1 MAETIKGI
9 QVKIEGNTKSLSNA
23 LKDIDKNIKG
33 TEKNLRTVD
42 KLLKLDP
49 SNVSLTAEKEQLLAK
64 NVDEVAKK
72 LETLKKVQGQI
83 SQQYKNGTIGTDA
96 YLDFQKTLVET
107 EQKYNKLTNAIEGNT
122 KSLEENTNTST
133 ATMKD
138 YYEQVDN
145 TSKSAEKSS
154 NKHEILSNT
163 LKSLEKGVKS
173 VTSALGKM
181 AINTAKV
188 GFEAI
193 NTTVQKSVGLFED
206 YTKLLTGVASAVTA
220 FSTGVGTSFTAQMS
234 TVQSLLGYTDYS
246 QEQLE
251 IMDRLEEKAKQ
262 VGATTKFT
270 ATEAGKALEYMAMAG
285 WNDAEMLDG
294 MDGIVNLTIAS
305 GEELA
310 TTSDIVTDALTAFG
324 LSAKDSSRFADVLS
338 ATVTNSNTNV
348 SMLGEAFK
356 YVGPMA
362 NALGYSIEDVSLAL
376 GLMANAGVKGEQAG
390 NALKT
395 SLARLASPTK
405 QAQEVIDRLGI
416 SLTDED
422 GNTLGFA
429 DMLEQLRDKLKGV
442 SAELVNADGSLKE
455 YEEIEEELQGK
466 NEQLQLISDASNL
479 FGKNQVASMLALVN
493 ASDKDF
499 QALKES
505 IDTCKGSAEEMAEV
519 RIDNLTGD
527 VTILTSAMEG
537 VGLSIFE
544 YIESPLRELT
554 TTTTSLMDNLNKNIG
569 DGLNFSAMNVNIRE
583 FANKIG
589 NQFKSAMPSINST
602 IEQSSKLLNAI
613 IESTLENALDLVPNA
628 IGYGLPN
635 IIDSYWSLVDNIIS
649 QISQSAPTLIE
660 NGGKVINSFVTGLTD
675 ASNNIREVL
684 PNVIN
689 SLSTGITNIFPNV
702 LSMGKSILGTIVT
715 GMTEALPE
723 ILNVGTEI
731 FSFMSNA
738 LQNAP
743 EQLATLLDNV
753 LRTGLASDLPVFISS
768 LSGII
773 DSVIEVFS
781 NSDVISNF
789 QTIVKVVGN
798 SIINGLTEIV
808 PEVVAFLPT
817 FLDGF
822 IQPMLNLLTDSD
834 LLMTISTTFADLL
847 TITIDF
853 LAQNTEPFV
862 SSLVQII
869 TSLADA
875 LTENVD
881 VILPAI
887 STMIT
892 GVLVGV
898 ANNIDS
904 LLTSL
909 LDLIG
914 AIAITLTSPEVIT
927 PLLDGAVTLISKTLF
942 AIIDNLAPLTE
953 AITNIFLAMVQVMAD
968 PQNLTAI
975 CEAVFELITAVIS
988 AIPTLILGLGDALI
1002 SSYKAFKTLLEE
1014 QDWSN
1019 IGSNILQ
1026 GIINGMVDALDYAYE
1041 TVTNIGNHIV
1051 SWFKDVF
1058 DINSP
1063 SKVLEDS
1070 VGKFLLPGVS
1080 EGIADTMPEF
1090 ENDISNVSDTVVKS
1104 MKFGNIEG
1112 TMTTNLS
1119 SVLIP
1124 TIPALPDT
1132 DGYGGYSNT
1141 ISNINNNTNNSY
1153 SNSYGSIF
1161 SGANIYI
1168 NNDND
1173 IETLAQK
1180 LQFYMQ
1186 QNEMGVGVG

>member
-9 QVKIEGNTKSLSNA
+9 QVKIEGNTTSLANA
-23 LKDIDKNIKG
+23 LKNVDKNIKT
-33 TEKNLRTVD
+33 TEKNLKTVD

-49 SNVSLTAEKEQLLAK
+49 SNVSLTAEKEKLLAK
-64 NVDEVAKK
+64 NVEEVAKK
-72 LETLKKVQGQI
+72 LETLKKVQAEVTK
-83 SQQYKNGTIGTDA
+83 QYESGTIGTDA

-107 EQKYNKLTNAIEGNT
+107 ENKYNQLTSAIESNT
-122 KSLEENTNTST
+122 DSLEENASEATTTIGEYSEGVENT
-133 ATMKD
+133 A
-138 YYEQVDN
+138 E
-145 TSKSAEKSS
+145 SAEKSS
-154 NKHEILSNT
+154 KKHETFSKT
-163 LKSLEKGVKS
+163 LKKLEKGVKS

-181 AINTAKV
+181 TLSTAKA
-188 GFEAI
+188 GLEAI
-193 NTTVQKSVGLFED
+193 NTTVEKSVDLFED

-262 VGATTKFT
+262 VGATTQFT

-285 WNDAEMLDG
+285 WNDTEMLDG

-324 LSAKDSSRFADVLS
+324 LQAEDSSHFADVLA

-362 NALGYSIEDVSLAL
+362 NSLGYSIEDVSLAL

-416 SLTDED
+416 SLMDED

-493 ASDKDF
+493 ASDADF

-505 IDTCKGSAEEMAEV
+505 IDDCKDSAEKMAEV

-544 YIESPLRELT
+544 YIESPLRQLT

-569 DGLNFSAMNVNIRE
+569 DGLNFSAMDVNIRD
-583 FANKIG
+583 FANKVG

-602 IEQSSKLLNAI
+602 IEQSSRLLNTT
-613 IESTLENALDLVPNA
+613 IESLLDNALDLVPDT
-628 IGYGLPN
+628 IGYGLPK
-635 IIDSYWSLVDNIIS
+635 IIDSYWSLINNIIN

-660 NGGKVINSFVTGLTD
+660 NGSKVINSFVTGLTN
-675 ASNNIREVL
+675 ASNNVRKVL
-684 PNVIN
+684 PNIAN
-689 SLSTGITNIFPNV
+689 SLGDGLTNVFPNV
-702 LSMGKSILGTIVT
+702 LSMGKSILGTIIT

-723 ILNVGTEI
+723 VLSVGAEI
-731 FSFMSNA
+731 FNYISNA
-738 LQNAP
+738 LQDAP
-743 EQLATLLDNV
+743 TQIATLLDNV
-753 LRTGLASDLPVFISS
+753 LRTGLASDLPMFMSS
-768 LSGII
+768 LSG
-773 DSVIEVFS
+773 VIESVVAVFT

-789 QTIVKVVGN
+789 QTIVKVIGS
-798 SIINGLTEIV
+798 SIAGGLTEML
-808 PEVVAFLPT
+808 PEAVT
-817 FLDGF
+817 FLSTF
-822 IQPMLNLLTDSD
+822 LNSFVQPVLNVLTDSD
-834 LLMTISTTFADLL
+834 LLTTIGTSIVGLVTSAVTFLS
-847 TITIDF
+847 
-853 LAQNTEPFV
+853 QNLEP
-862 SSLVQII
+862 LVTSVLQIAI
-869 TSLADA
+869 SIVDA
-875 LTENVD
+875 LTENMD
-881 VILPAI
+881 IILPTVATAI
-887 STMIT
+887 SD
-892 GVLVGV
+892 VLLSV

-904 LLTSL
+904 VITSVL
-909 LDLIG
+909 ELMSAVAL
-914 AIAITLTSPEVIT
+914 TLTSPEVIT
-927 PLLDGAVTLISKTLF
+927 PLLDGVVTLISKTLF
-942 AIIDNLAPLTE
+942 AVIDNVGLLVEVLT
-953 AITNIFLAMVQVMAD
+953 NVFLAMVQVVSD

-1002 SSYKAFKTLLEE
+1002 SSYNAFRTLLKG
-1014 QDWSN
+1014 QNWSS
-1019 IGSNILQ
+1019 IGSDILQ
-1026 GIINGMVDALDYAYE
+1026 GIVNGMVDALDYAYE
-1041 TVTNIGNHIV
+1041 TVTSIGNHIV
-1051 SWFKDVF
+1051 DWFKEVF

-1070 VGKFLLPGVS
+1070 VGKFLLPGVA

-1104 MKFGNIEG
+1104 MKFGDIEG

-1124 TIPALPDT
+1124 TIPTLPDT
-1132 DGYGGYSNT
+1132 DGYSGYSNAV
-1141 ISNINNNTNNSY
+1141 SNISNNTNNSY
-1153 SNSYGSIF
+1153 SSSYGSIF

>member
-122 KSLEENTNTST
+122 KSLEENTSTST

-154 NKHEILSNT
+154 NKHKILSNT

-628 IGYGLPN
+628 IGYGLPK

-675 ASNNIREVL
+675 TSNNIREVL

-731 FSFMSNA
+731 FSFMSN
-738 LQNAP
+738 
-743 EQLATLLDNV
+743 V

-798 SIINGLTEIV
+798 SIISGFTEII
-808 PEVVAFLPT
+808 PEAVT
-817 FLDGF
+817 FLSTF
-822 IQPMLNLLTDSD
+822 LNSFVQPVLNTLTNG
-834 LLMTISTTFADLL
+834 DLL
-847 TITIDF
+847 TTIGTSLVNLVANAITF
-853 LAQNTEPFV
+853 LAQNLEP
-862 SSLVQII
+862 LVTSVLQIAI
-869 TSLADA
+869 SIVDA
-875 LTENVD
+875 LTENID
-881 VILPAI
+881 IILPTVATAVNDVLI
-887 STMIT
+887 S
-892 GVLVGV
+892 V

-904 LLTSL
+904 VLTSVL
-909 LDLIG
+909 ELVSAVAL
-914 AIAITLTSPEVIT
+914 TLTSPEVIT
-927 PLLDGAVTLISKTLF
+927 PLLDGVVTLISKTLF

>member
-9 QVKIEGNTKSLSNA
+9 QVNIEGNTKSLGNA
-23 LKDIDKNIKG
+23 LKNVDKNIKD
-33 TEKNLRTVD
+33 TEKNLKVVD

-83 SQQYKNGTIGTDA
+83 SQQYKNGVIGTDA

-107 EQKYNKLTNAIEGNT
+107 EQKYNKLTNAIESNT
-122 KSLEENTNTST
+122 KSLEENSNTST

-145 TSKSAEKSS
+145 TSKGAEKSS
-154 NKHEILSNT
+154 NKHKILSNT

-181 AINTAKV
+181 TINTAKA

-193 NTTVQKSVGLFED
+193 NTTVQKSVNLFED

-362 NALGYSIEDVSLAL
+362 NALNYSIEDVSLAL

-416 SLTDED
+416 SLMDKD

-493 ASDKDF
+493 ASDTDF
-499 QALKES
+499 QTLKES
-505 IDTCKGSAEEMAEV
+505 IDACKGSAEEMAEV

-554 TTTTSLMDNLNKNIG
+554 NTTTSLMDNLNKNIE
-569 DGLNFSAMNVNIRE
+569 DGLNFSAMNVNIKE

-602 IEQSSKLLNAI
+602 IEQSSKLLNI
-613 IESTLENALDLVPNA
+613 TIESTLENALDLVPNA
-628 IGYGLPN
+628 IGYGLPK
-635 IIDSYWSLVDNIIS
+635 IIDSYWSLIDNVIS

-660 NGGKVINSFVTGLTD
+660 NGAKVINSFATGLTN
-675 ASNNIREVL
+675 ASNNIREIL

-689 SLSTGITNIFPNV
+689 SLSTGITNIFPNI
-702 LSMGKSILGTIVT
+702 LSMGKSILGTIIT

-753 LRTGLASDLPVFISS
+753 LRTGLASDLPVFVSS
-768 LSGII
+768 LSEII
-773 DSVIEVFS
+773 DSVIAVFS
-781 NSDVISNF
+781 NRDVISNF
-789 QTIVKVVGN
+789 QSIVKVVGT
-798 SIINGLTEIV
+798 SITNGLTEMI
-808 PEVVAFLPT
+808 PELVAFLPT
-817 FLDGF
+817 FLDSF
-822 IQPMLNLLTDSD
+822 IQPILNLLNNSD
-834 LLMTISTTFADLL
+834 FLTTISTAFVDVL
-847 TITIDF
+847 TTTIDF
-853 LAQNTEPFV
+853 LAQNTEPFI
-862 SSLVQII
+862 SNIVQIV
-869 TSLADA
+869 TSLANA
-875 LTENVD
+875 LTENMD
-881 VILPAI
+881 IILPAI

-892 GVLVGV
+892 GILIGV

-904 LLTSL
+904 LITSL
-909 LDLIG
+909 LDLIS

-927 PLLDGAVTLISKTLF
+927 PLLDGTVTLISKTLF

-953 AITNIFLAMVQVMAD
+953 AITSIFLAMIQIVAN
-968 PQNLTAI
+968 PENLASI
-975 CEAVFELITAVIS
+975 CNAVFELIFDVIS
-988 AIPTLILGLGDALI
+988 AIPTMIIGLASALM
-1002 SSYKAFKTLLEE
+1002 SCYTTFSNWFKE
-1014 QDWSN
+1014 QDWKS
-1019 IGSNILQ
+1019 IGWNILL
-1026 GIINGMVDALDYAYE
+1026 GIVSGIEDALDYASGIIS
-1041 TVTNIGNHIV
+1041 NIGNQIV
-1051 SWFKDVF
+1051 GFFEDVF

-1063 SKVLEDS
+1063 SKVLKNN
-1070 VGKFLLPGVS
+1070 VGKFLLPGVT
-1080 EGIADTMPEF
+1080 EGIEDTMPEF
-1090 ENDISNVSDTVVKS
+1090 VSDISNVGDTVVKS
-1104 MKFGNIEG
+1104 MKFVDVEG
-1112 TMTTNLS
+1112 AMTTNLKNI
-1119 SVLIP
+1119 LIP
-1124 TIPALPDT
+1124 NVPSLPNT
-1132 DGYGGYSNT
+1132 NGYSGYNQAVNNFNHSTNT
-1141 ISNINNNTNNSY
+1141 Y
-1153 SNSYGSIF
+1153 SSSYGSIF

-1186 QNEMGVGVG
+1186 QNSMGVGVA